1 MKRPLVA
8 LVALIVLSGCK
19 GSGGSSSALDPFLGR
34 SRIEPPRTGAISAQ
48 PPETPYYSRNPQ
60 PGLAQPPST
69 TQAPSLPAYSPGASA
84 SPPQSGSLPPTTG
97 QAQDVGGRSLGVGPP
112 ASPSSGSATNAI
124 PAAIPGPSSSS
135 SPTWTAPQSRPAPT
149 TGPAQPYGVNPY
161 PPSSGN
167 SSSSLSPSSP
177 SAPSAAT
184 GEGDRITIPFAA
196 RVVSDPPRQLAAS
209 GRPMNPLRSD
219 AAAANQPSGG
229 TPGSVGRAGVPSPY
243 GRNAGQPGPAPN
255 GATGTNRLA
264 GRDRVIQV
272 IEPGPRDY
280 GNPLRSAPRPIDPT
294 PRPDARPPQSDPA
307 KPVNISDL
315 PEPK

>member
-19 GSGGSSSALDPFLGR
+19 GSGGSTSALDPFLGR
-34 SRIEPPRTGAISAQ
+34 SRIEPPRTGTISAQ
-48 PPETPYYSRNPQ
+48 PAGSPYYSQNPQ

-69 TQAPSLPAYSPGASA
+69 TQAPPLQAYSPGASA
-84 SPPQSGSLPPTTG
+84 SPPQPGSLPPTTG
-97 QAQDVGGRSLGVGPP
+97 QAQSAGGRSLGVGPS
-112 ASPSSGSATNAI
+112 ASPSSVNAANAL
-124 PAAIPGPSSSS
+124 PAAIPGPGSGS

-149 TGPAQPYGVNPY
+149 TGPAQPYGVYPS

-177 SAPSAAT
+177 SAPAAAT

-196 RVVSDPPRQLAAS
+196 RVVSDPPRQFGAS

-219 AAAANQPSGG
+219 APAANQPPGG
-229 TPGSVGRAGVPSPY
+229 VGGAGVASPY
-243 GRNAGQPGPAPN
+243 GRGYGQPSPASN

-280 GNPLRSAPRPIDPT
+280 SNPLRSAPRPIDPT
-294 PRPDARPPQSDPA
+294 PRPDARPPQSDPGR
-307 KPVNISDL
+307 PVNISDL